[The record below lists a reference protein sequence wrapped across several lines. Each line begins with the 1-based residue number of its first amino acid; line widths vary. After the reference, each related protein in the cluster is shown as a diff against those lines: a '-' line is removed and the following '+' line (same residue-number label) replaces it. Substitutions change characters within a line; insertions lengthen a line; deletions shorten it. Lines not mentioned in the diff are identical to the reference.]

1 MICYATPT
9 VARCRG
15 VVQAKKP
22 LSTPLYA
29 FRRVK
34 TPARICF
41 FAGVGWLR
49 ANLSLTNGR
58 KNHILT
64 RMNLKQLMMAA
75 LLPAMVYTASAV
87 DVVLSGGVALKSWE
101 KLRGPNAHD
110 NWWANFIRGATVRID
125 QLQKKNPSANIVWI
139 VYRPAYISRGREDG
153 QNYIANIREQA
164 AKRKV
169 KLVFVDT
176 ADQAYAAI
184 NNAGRGSDKITSFYY
199 FGHSNAF
206 AFMLDY
212 SSNVIGASKAWMHEK
227 DLATKLQRSAFA
239 PNADC
244 WSYGCYT
251 GRSMTRVWRQ
261 SVGVPLWGNME
272 STQYQPVGWGDLPR
286 GNGSWVK

>member
-1 MICYATPT
+1 
-9 VARCRG
+9 
-15 VVQAKKP
+15 
-22 LSTPLYA
+22 
-29 FRRVK
+29 
-34 TPARICF
+34 
-41 FAGVGWLR
+41 
-49 ANLSLTNGR
+49 
-58 KNHILT
+58 
-64 RMNLKQLMMAA
+64 MNLKQVMMAA
-75 LLPAMVYTASAV
+75 ILPAMVYTASAV

-139 VYRPAYISRGREDG
+139 VYRPAYVNRGREDG
-153 QNYIANIREQA
+153 QNYIPMIKEQA

-184 NNAGRGSDKITSFYY
+184 NKAGRGRDKITSFYY

-212 SSNVIGASKAWMHEK
+212 SSEVIGVSKHWMHEK
-227 DLATKLQRSAFA
+227 DLATKLQRTAFA
-239 PNADC
+239 PDADC